1 MRVLVVEDERR
12 IATGLKRGLE
22 ADGFSVDL
30 AFTGDDGI
38 WYATEA
44 TYDVIVLDLMLP
56 GRNGFEIC
64 RQLRETGDWTPIL
77 ILTAK
82 EGTLDES
89 EALDTGADDYLRK
102 PFSYPVLVSRIR
114 ALMRRAGGRVI
125 PDTTL
130 TIGDLVLDPI
140 AQRAWR
146 DSVELELSPKAF
158 MVLQILMRREGELI
172 TTQNLLDT
180 AWGYDFEGDPNV
192 VQAYISRLRR
202 AIDRPFNVDSI
213 KTIRGVGYRLVP
225 VTVRDMS

>member
-89 EALDTGADDYLRK
+89 EALDTGAV
-102 PFSYPVLVSRIR
+102 SYTHL
-114 ALMRRAGGRVI
+114 
-125 PDTTL
+125 TL
-130 TIGDLVLDPI
+130 PTSDLV
-140 AQRAWR
+140 
-146 DSVELELSPKAF
+146 
-158 MVLQILMRREGELI
+158 
-172 TTQNLLDT
+172 
-180 AWGYDFEGDPNV
+180 
-192 VQAYISRLRR
+192 
-202 AIDRPFNVDSI
+202 
-213 KTIRGVGYRLVP
+213 
-225 VTVRDMS
+225 